1 MLDLKFSFQL
11 TKIKGYIDITG
22 YKVIVDE
29 NVNPGRYGFR
39 LIQENMKT
47 HYFSSDEQIIVREW
61 MKALMKATIGR
72 DYSSTVLALLIFI
85 VYANISQNLSSHH
98 ATYQRSPFLSLKQ

>member
-1 MLDLKFSFQL
+1 MFQE
-11 TKIKGYIDITG
+11 TKIKGYINIFG

-39 LIQENMKT
+39 LIHDTDKT
-47 HYFSSDEQIIVREW
+47 HYFSSDEQSVVREW

-72 DYSSTVLALLIFI
+72 DYTSQYPPTLVDFPLMSRRTGYFI
-85 VYANISQNLSSHH
+85 V
-98 ATYQRSPFLSLKQ
+98 